1 MSTSW
6 QKRSLGSQAAV
17 LALGAMFT
25 HAATLA
31 SLVVLTRLVSK
42 PVLGSYQE
50 LWLIYGILSPF
61 LVGGLPTALLFFVPR
76 TSNRGDA
83 WRWIRDSYLI
93 LGAFGLVSSLL
104 VLGLRHPLAAVLNNP
119 ALAHALLF
127 YVPYPFFA
135 FLTAAMPSALIAGG
149 RAGLASLL
157 NALNGVLTVVVVV
170 AAAEVAAT
178 PESLA
183 AGLSLSAGAV
193 AIVSTTCVVRAMRA
207 GTTLARG
214 PIAWRPLLGYG
225 LPMALTQ
232 LAAMLGFQFDRLV
245 VGSRFAPSEFAVYA
259 LGAVEVPI
267 AIVVQQAVNAVLV
280 PEMSRSHADGDLSAV
295 FRRWHAALRKTSL
308 VVLPLFAFL
317 MFTASDVIAVLYGS
331 EFSGS
336 VRIFRAYLFLMPL
349 RMTTYG
355 LITQAMGR
363 TRVNL
368 AASIVMLAT
377 NAAFAVVLVF
387 PLGLLGPAISTPLA
401 MLATVAF
408 YVTRLHGLFS
418 LQLTQLVPVRLLAAN
433 VAVSFASALP
443 LLALPA
449 LHVAPVLRLV
459 IGCIVFVPLYV
470 ALLRVTG
477 RLTPTEWSLLRARMT
492 IQTRGVSPA

>member
-1 MSTSW
+1 MSTNW
-6 QKRSLGSQAAV
+6 QHRSLGSQAAV
-17 LALGAMFT
+17 LAVGAMFSQ
-25 HAATLA
+25 AATLA

-50 LWLIYGILSPF
+50 LWLIYGILAPF

-76 TSNRGDA
+76 TRSREAA
-83 WRWIRDSYLI
+83 WRWIRDSYVI
-93 LGAFGLVSSLL
+93 LAALGLASSLL
-104 VLGLRHPLAAVLNNP
+104 VLVLRHPIAAVLNNP
-119 ALAHALLF
+119 ALARALLF

-135 FLTAAMPSALIAGG
+135 FLIAAMPSALIAGG
-149 RAGLASLL
+149 RAGLASSL

-170 AAAEVAAT
+170 LAAAVSAT
-178 PESLA
+178 PQSLA

-193 AIVSTTCVVRAMRA
+193 AVVSTTLVVHTMRA
-207 GTTLARG
+207 GTTLRPE

-232 LAAMLGFQFDRLV
+232 VAAMLGFQFDRLV
-245 VGSRFAPSEFAVYA
+245 VGNHFAPSEFAVYA
-259 LGAVEVPI
+259 IGAVEVPF

-280 PEMSRSHADGDLSAV
+280 PELSRLHAEGDLSAA

-317 MFTASDVIAVLYGS
+317 MFTAGDVIAVLYGS
-331 EFSGS
+331 GYSGS

-368 AASIVMLAT
+368 AASLVMLTT
-377 NAAFAVVLVF
+377 NAAFAVALVF

-408 YVTRLHGLFS
+408 YVARLRSLFS
-418 LQLTQLVPVRLLAAN
+418 LRLRQLVPVRILGAN
-433 VAVSFASALP
+433 IAVSFAAALP
-443 LLALPA
+443 LAALPA
-449 LHVAPVLRLV
+449 LHVTPALRLV
-459 IGCIVFVPLYV
+459 VDCVVFVPLYV
-470 ALLRVTG
+470 AALRVTG
-477 RLTPTEWSLLRARMT
+477 RLTPTEWSLLRARMP
-492 IQTRGVSPA
+492 INARRVSPV